1 VETGFYLTT
10 FSSWRNN
17 HRLKCPTVKWSG
29 IQNVVEEAPSDVLL
43 LLDCCN
49 AGTANTNE
57 GEGLTELIS
66 ACAYNSK
73 ANGVGPYSFTHAL
86 VIELKELAK
95 RPYFSVGEL
104 YGNIFCRIQARM
116 PEDGT
121 ERHPAPVHL
130 VLTND
135 THYQQSIR
143 ISSRW
148 NENRDARI
156 SVPNADAT
164 NTDTDSLN
172 SSSQDSTG
180 VKVPRLAFAIRL
192 RDNFSAGELSMELF
206 TEWLRT
212 MPTIAA
218 EVKVEAGFDSFSTL
232 VIVSIPIYLSAYLP
246 CDPAII
252 SLGPVTS
259 PNRVETS
266 RSIKDH
272 KAALDTELQ
281 ILKEKFKVKELWE
294 QDREQWEE
302 DKEMYERSIR
312 AAEARTKTV
321 LDEFAA
327 FRAVHQICQ
336 RPPATWTA
344 VGSRDSAYSDT
355 FSVRTMSSTASS
367 SRLPM
372 LNRPQRASNRSDL
385 TSLSLAEEIAG
396 DESEEDLVSYD
407 GRTIGLPLH
416 EGPLSK
422 HYTALKKYLSSSPDS
437 VGDEKAVPRLSRARD
452 KLLPLSRVQFEELSA
467 DVFDELLRR
476 HETDPPPYLQPRDHF
491 HPKRNQARQKL
502 STLPPANFRGLAA
515 DIFYELERRFPK
527 FVDRDTS
534 QVDYSSPMQGPLMA
548 PSVRGPPSSAVLGRG
563 VGPAE
568 RKLQPMEEHP
578 SQEVNAPQTGSFGQ
592 QSTDDGKR
600 SFSALE
606 GLKILHDFYPELL
619 EAMKSP
625 QDRGFLLSVE
635 AKFIS
640 FVKDSNAPFLDLP
653 SSPSSSSYIVLTE
666 KLAQYYHL
674 TYQGADI
681 FGALRIFRTPFCRL
695 PASLE
700 SIFSLHTAGFTP
712 PPVPPPT
719 MRAGGND
726 VARPSHLRASSETSY
741 LSKKKYV
748 HYKCLFSILLMLT
761 WPRLSREEREAAY
774 NKARER
780 IFGKEEKTGDV
791 TPGSAR
797 LSPTTPG
804 SESPGFI

>member
-1 VETGFYLTT
+1 VF
-10 FSSWRNN
+10 
-17 HRLKCPTVKWSG
+17 
-29 IQNVVEEAPSDVLL
+29 L

-95 RPYFSVGEL
+95 RPSFSVGEL

-148 NENRDARI
+148 NENRDTTI
-156 SVPNADAT
+156 SFPNTDAPNAD
-164 NTDTDSLN
+164 TDSQD

-192 RDNFSAGELSMELF
+192 RDNFSASELSAELF

-266 RSIKDH
+266 RSKKD
-272 KAALDTELQ
+272 KAALDALQ
-281 ILKEKFKVKELWE
+281 IINEEFKVEEMWE
-294 QDREQWEE
+294 DRKQWEK
-302 DKEMYERSIR
+302 DRKMYEQSIR
-312 AAEARTKTV
+312 AAEARVETV

-336 RPPATWTA
+336 HPPATWTA
-344 VGSRDSAYSDT
+344 VSSRDSAYSDT

-385 TSLSLAEEIAG
+385 SGLSLAEAMAV
-396 DESEEDLVSYD
+396 DESEELVDLD
-407 GRTIGLPLH
+407 GLEGIPSVGLSSH
-416 EGPLSK
+416 EELLSK
-422 HYTALKKYLSSSPDS
+422 HYTGLKTYLSSSMDS
-437 VGDEKAVPRLSRARD
+437 EEDKNAPQTPNRAQDKLLRLSRA
-452 KLLPLSRVQFEELSA
+452 QFQELST

-476 HETDPPPYLQPRDHF
+476 HETDPPSYLQPKDHF
-491 HPKRNQARQKL
+491 HPKRNKARQKL

-527 FVDRDTS
+527 FVDRDT
-534 QVDYSSPMQGPLMA
+534 QVDDCSPMQGPLMA
-548 PSVRGPPSSAVLGRG
+548 PSVRGPPSSTILGRG

-578 SQEVNAPQTGSFGQ
+578 SRKVNSPQTGSFGQ

-600 SFSALE
+600 SFEAP
-606 GLKILHDFYPELL
+606 GTPGTFNPFYPQAPHELL
-619 EAMKSP
+619 EAMESP
-625 QDRGFLLSVE
+625 QDRSFLLSVE
-635 AKFIS
+635 AKIIS
-640 FVKDSNAPFLDLP
+640 FIKDSKAPFLDLTF
-653 SSPSSSSYIVLTE
+653 SPSSSSYIVLIL
-666 KLAQYYHL
+666 KLANYYHL
-674 TYQGADI
+674 THQDTGI
-681 FGALRIFRTPFCRL
+681 FGPLRFFRTLFCQL
-695 PASLE
+695 PPSLE
-700 SIFSLHTAGFTP
+700 SISSLHTAGFTP

-719 MRAGGND
+719 IRAGGND
-726 VARPSHLRASSETSY
+726 VARPSHSRASSETSY
-741 LSKKKYV
+741 LSKEKYV
-748 HYKCLFSILLMLT
+748 YYKCLFS
-761 WPRLSREEREAAY
+761 
-774 NKARER
+774 
-780 IFGKEEKTGDV
+780 
-791 TPGSAR
+791 
-797 LSPTTPG
+797 
-804 SESPGFI
+804 FIDADLA

>member
-1 VETGFYLTT
+1 ML
-10 FSSWRNN
+10 
-17 HRLKCPTVKWSG
+17 
-29 IQNVVEEAPSDVLL
+29 EEAPSDVLL

-95 RPYFSVGEL
+95 RPSFSVGEL

-143 ISSRW
+143 ISSQW
-148 NENRDARI
+148 KENRDDRL
-156 SVPNADAT
+156 SVPKVDAPNAD
-164 NTDTDSLN
+164 TDSQN
-172 SSSQDSTG
+172 SLSQDLTG

-192 RDNFSAGELSMELF
+192 RDNFSASELSAELF

-266 RSIKDH
+266 RSKKD
-272 KAALDTELQ
+272 KAALDALQ
-281 ILKEKFKVKELWE
+281 IINEEFKVEEMWE
-294 QDREQWEE
+294 DRKQWEK
-302 DKEMYERSIR
+302 DRKMYEQSIR
-312 AAEARTKTV
+312 AAEARVETV

-336 RPPATWTA
+336 HPPATWTA
-344 VGSRDSAYSDT
+344 VSSRDSAYSDT

-385 TSLSLAEEIAG
+385 SGLSLAEAMAV
-396 DESEEDLVSYD
+396 DESEELVDLD
-407 GRTIGLPLH
+407 GLEGIPSVGLSSH
-416 EGPLSK
+416 EELLSK
-422 HYTALKKYLSSSPDS
+422 HYTGLKTYLSSSMDS
-437 VGDEKAVPRLSRARD
+437 EEDKNAPQTPNRAQDKLLRLSRA
-452 KLLPLSRVQFEELSA
+452 QFQELST

-476 HETDPPPYLQPRDHF
+476 HETDPPSYLQPKEHF
-491 HPKRNQARQKL
+491 PPKRNKARQKL
-502 STLPPANFRGLAA
+502 STVRPANFRGLAA
-515 DIFYELERRFPK
+515 DMFYELKRRFPQ
-527 FVDRDTS
+527 FAAEDTS
-534 QVDYSSPMQGPLMA
+534 QVDHRSPMQGPSMA
-548 PSVRGPPSSAVLGRG
+548 PSVRGRGEPSSTVLRRGIDHTLGPLGRN
-563 VGPAE
+563 
-568 RKLQPMEEHP
+568 LQPMEEHLSP
-578 SQEVNAPQTGSFGQ
+578 EVNIPDNGSYGQ

-600 SFSALE
+600 SSEAAGAPDNFNL
-606 GLKILHDFYPELL
+606 FYGQTPDEKLL
-619 EAMKSP
+619 EAMNSYDKSL
-625 QDRGFLLSVE
+625 LLSLE
-635 AKFIS
+635 ADFIS
-640 FVKDSNAPFLDLP
+640 FVKDSEEPFIDLP
-653 SSPSSSSYIVLTE
+653 QFDSKHRMLTL
-666 KLAQYYHL
+666 KLVDYYHM
-674 TYQGADI
+674 THQVDAVTGAI
-681 FGALRIFRTPFCRL
+681 RIFRTPFFRL
-695 PASLE
+695 PTSLRIL
-700 SIFSLHTAGFTP
+700 SNTP
-712 PPVPPPT
+712 TTGSTPAPPT
-719 MRAGGND
+719 TRTGGGGD
-726 VARPSHLRASSETSY
+726 ARPGHLRASSETSY
-741 LSKKKYV
+741 LAGKKYV
-748 HYKCLFSILLMLT
+748 YYKNPCLYIS
-761 WPRLSREEREAAY
+761 
-774 NKARER
+774 
-780 IFGKEEKTGDV
+780 
-791 TPGSAR
+791 
-797 LSPTTPG
+797 
-804 SESPGFI
+804 